1 MDSQVPAE
9 LQEVFGEEVLGH
21 TIVLLTC
28 GDYLMGLKA
37 EVLQI
42 NSNSPR
48 APLEHFNILLSP
60 FSSLIIEL
68 TFHLNVKC
76 RKMS

>member
-9 LQEVFGEEVLGH
+9 LQEVFGEEVLAH

-37 EVLQI
+37 EVFQM
-42 NSNSPR
+42 NSTSPC
-48 APLEHFNILLSP
+48 APQQHF
-60 FSSLIIEL
+60 
-68 TFHLNVKC
+68 TFNN
-76 RKMS
+76 